1 MADKGLQVLR
11 KVAQDSFDA
20 TQLWRTTRQGERE
33 AEKAFN
39 LFHMHLT
46 ESMVLELIDAVESA
60 QKLAD
65 GMVWLA
71 QNHVVATETDGV
83 VRNQLAFAWSAP
95 AGDPKP
101 LGQAVA
107 EAMEGKSQIL
117 RA

>member
-1 MADKGLQVLR
+1 MADQTLKVLR
-11 KVAQDSFDA
+11 RYAQESLDA
-20 TQLWRTTRQGERE
+20 QRLFKTTRQGEKE
-33 AEKAFN
+33 AEAAFGE
-39 LFHMHLT
+39 FHMNLD
-46 ESMVLELIDAVESA
+46 ERSILALIDAVESA